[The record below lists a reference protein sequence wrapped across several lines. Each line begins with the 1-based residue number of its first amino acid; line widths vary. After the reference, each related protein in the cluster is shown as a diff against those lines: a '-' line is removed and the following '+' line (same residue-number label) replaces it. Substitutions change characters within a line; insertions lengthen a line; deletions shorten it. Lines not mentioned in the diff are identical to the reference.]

1 MNTGKTVQF
10 RTPGSV
16 IAAYTARDCPAFA
29 IWAGKQ
35 FLFKYDGSDIEA
47 GAEYLSGVLELL
59 QGSAGI
65 YTLAVYEDGGS
76 IKSNT
81 PYDGSF
87 NFRFLDESSDYKHGS
102 TLIAQQNE
110 RLDRLEK
117 MLIEQAAGAHD
128 DDSGGLG
135 QLGRILENPIV
146 QQLVPVVLP
155 KILGLLGLG
164 DQVPAE
170 SAQHLAPVQKIAGI
184 PETDRDRT
192 LRESIEVLNRHVDIY
207 DVLHWLAVLS
217 STNPVQFKMIVGA
230 MEQFRK

>member
-1 MNTGKTVQF
+1 MNTAKVVQF
-10 RTPGSV
+10 RSAGSV
-16 IAAYTARDCPAFA
+16 VNAYTARDCPKFA

-35 FLFKYDGSDIEA
+35 FLFKYDGTDIDE
-47 GAEYLSGVLELL
+47 GAQYLAQCLELL

-65 YTLAVYEDGGS
+65 YTLAVYEESGS

-87 NFRFLDESSDYKHGS
+87 NFRFNDESSEYRHGS
-102 TLIAQQNE
+102 QLLQQQNE

-117 MLIEQAAGAHD
+117 MLIEQAAGGHD
-128 DDSGGLG
+128 DESDGLG

-164 DQVPAE
+164 DPAPIE
-170 SAQHLAPVQKIAGI
+170 TGGHLAPVQKIAGI
-184 PETDRDRT
+184 PESERDRI
-192 LRESIEVLNRHVDIY
+192 LRDSIDVLNRHVDIY

-217 STNPVQFKMIVGA
+217 NTNPVQFKMIVAA